1 MSRAGVFS
9 NGSLAV
15 VAALDEE
22 LSVLAE
28 RAGAGAERRRGD
40 LRVREAELAGRPL
53 LLARIGD
60 GRARAERSLETLLDD
75 QEVDRMV
82 LIGVSGGL
90 TPGLAPGELV
100 VAGEVRDGTTPVAAP
115 DAAWAAATGARSG
128 RVVSVDRI
136 ACSVEDKAELLARLP
151 AGPGP
156 AVVDLES
163 ASFARAAA
171 ARQIPFL
178 VARSVCD
185 PAEKPLPFD
194 LNRCLDEG
202 GGVSRAKVLR
212 YAMFHPAVLGPLM
225 QLREQ
230 VARCAG
236 VLADFVE
243 TLATGD
249 AGRWL
254 GSEDRDT
261 ARSRG

>member
-1 MSRAGVFS
+1 MTGRSVLSDGRV
-9 NGSLAV
+9 AV

-28 RAGAGAERRRGD
+28 RAGADGERRHGD
-40 LRVREAELAGRPL
+40 LLVREGELGGRPL
-53 LLARIGD
+53 LLARLGD
-60 GRARAERSLETLLDD
+60 GRVRAGRSLRALLDRHP
-75 QEVDRMV
+75 VDRMV

-90 TPGLAPGELV
+90 TPGLAAGSLV
-100 VAGEVRDGTTPVAAP
+100 VAGEVLDGVTPLAAP
-115 DAAWAAATGARSG
+115 DAGWAAATGARIG
-128 RVVSVDRI
+128 RVVSVERI
-136 ACSVEDKAELLARLP
+136 ACTVEDKAELLAALP
-151 AGPGP
+151 AAPAP

-163 ASFARAAA
+163 AVFAREAAE
-171 ARQIPFL
+171 RSVPFL
-178 VARSVCD
+178 VARAVCD

-230 VARCAG
+230 VAQCAA
-236 VLADFVE
+236 VLSDFVE
-243 TLATGD
+243 SLLAGESD
-249 AGRWL
+249 PQRAD
-254 GSEDRDT
+254 DR